1 MKKVVPWFGFIQEIR
16 RNIFLLKNG
25 RGYAPIE
32 KVELLTQNTRDTLFF
47 GFGNKNAFVDG
58 LAQKPQKINVTY
70 VFGEQFEVM
79 LNKKRKDNLVFIM
92 ADPKF
97 RALLENAV
105 YFHTSWS

>member
-79 LNKKRKDNLVFIM
+79 LKKKKRQSSIYHGRSEV
-92 ADPKF
+92 
-97 RALLENAV
+97 
-105 YFHTSWS
+105 